1 MLPGTRARE
10 LMESYPLTSDNYQK
24 AVSALKDRFGEKE
37 LLTEIYIRELLK
49 LIMSNVQS
57 HGKDRLSLSKL
68 FNKIESHFRSLES
81 MGIDQEKNAAWLY
94 PMFESCLSTDILHA
108 WQRSPQF
115 NKDDKEKETQSRLS
129 NLLEFLR
136 KEVEY
141 EGRVKL
147 VRTTFGTPFVPREE
161 RGRGAKPKAGK
172 GSAYSQR
179 S

>member
-1 MLPGTRARE
+1 
-10 LMESYPLTSDNYQK
+10 
-24 AVSALKDRFGEKE
+24 
-37 LLTEIYIRELLK
+37 
-49 LIMSNVQS
+49 MSNVQS

-68 FNKIESHFRSLES
+68 FDKIESHLRSLEA

-94 PMFESCLSTDILHA
+94 PMDESCLSTDILCA

-136 KEVEY
+136 KEVEN
-141 EGRVKL
+141 EERVKL

-161 RGRGAKPKAGK
+161 RGGGAKPKAGK
-172 GSAYSQR
+172 GSVPTEAGLFTAKGHKCSFCGKAKNA
-179 S
+179 

>member
-24 AVSALKDRFGEKE
+24 AVSALKDRFGKKE
-37 LLTEIYIRELLK
+37 LLTEIYVRELLK

-68 FNKIESHFRSLES
+68 FDKIESHLRSLES
-81 MGIDQEKNAAWLY
+81 MGIDQKKNAAWLY
-94 PMFESCLSTDILHA
+94 PMVESCLSTDNLRA

-136 KEVEY
+136 KEVEN
-141 EGRVKL
+141 EDGQV
-147 VRTTFGTPFVPREE
+147 
-161 RGRGAKPKAGK
+161 
-172 GSAYSQR
+172 SANHFWNSFCP
-179 S
+179 